1 MQEKTIENYLVQQVL
16 AKGGWA
22 IKLTSPNAAGLP
34 DRLILLPEGVIVFA
48 ELKRPGGK
56 VRPLQRST
64 HRRLRELG
72 FAVYTIDSKDGVDDV
87 LASFRS
93 GSQ

>member
-1 MQEKTIENYLVQQVL
+1 MQEKTIENYLVRQVL

-22 IKLTSPNAAGLP
+22 IKLTSPNAAVLP
-34 DRLILLPEGVIVFA
+34 DRLILLPGGAVIFA

-56 VRPLQRST
+56 VRPLQKST

-72 FAVYTIDSKDGVDDV
+72 FAVYTIDSKDGVDGL
-87 LASFRS
+87 LAQMV
-93 GSQ
+93 GGAP

>member
-1 MQEKTIENYLVQQVL
+1 MQEKTIENYLVRQVL
-16 AKGGWA
+16 AEGGWA
-22 IKLTSPNAAGLP
+22 IKLASPNAAGLP
-34 DRLILLPEGVIVFA
+34 DRLILLPGGAVIFA

-56 VRPLQRST
+56 VRPLQKSA

-87 LASFRS
+87 LASFRRD
-93 GSQ
+93 SQ

>member
-1 MQEKTIENYLVQQVL
+1 MQEKTIENYLVRQVL

-34 DRLILLPEGVIVFA
+34 DRLILLPGGVVIFA
-48 ELKRPGGK
+48 ELKRPGGS
-56 VRPLQRST
+56 VRPLQKSA

-72 FAVYTIDSKDGVDDV
+72 FVVYTIDSKDGVDDV

-93 GSQ
+93 GGR

>member
-1 MQEKTIENYLVQQVL
+1 MQEKTIENYLVRQVL

-34 DRLILLPEGVIVFA
+34 DRLILLPGGTAIFA

-56 VRPLQRST
+56 VRPLQKSA

-87 LASFRS
+87 LASFRRDS
-93 GSQ
+93 R